1 MLDAFAIN
9 FRRSVLFAHPL
20 DNDDCGDAAQIEVSS
35 VVSGTTLTASV
46 PVQISLLFQKD
57 VRAKSL
63 GYRM

>member
-1 MLDAFAIN
+1 MPLPSI
-9 FRRSVLFAHPL
+9 SVAPSYSPL